1 MNNDNKRRNLNKKNS
16 DNMVIKIAMII
27 LGLLL
32 VFVLTLYA
40 VNIFTQGKT
49 IETDKET
56 QNEIMIESESENE
69 TQRET
74 VNETVNE
81 TETERETETEKET
94 VKETETER
102 ETQRETESERET
114 QEEQTQDEQTQ
125 AEVEP
130 TEPSQIPVPEYTPTV
145 NISIDTIRNASQSDL
160 VDMIIRG
167 ELGYGAERLDLLQKA
182 GKDYYYYNNLV
193 NERLKELGY

>member
-69 TQRET
+69 TQR
-74 VNETVNE
+74 ETVNE

>member
-40 VNIFTQGKT
+40 VDIFTQGKT
-49 IETDKET
+49 IETNKET
-56 QNEIMIESESENE
+56 QNETMIESKKE
-69 TQRET
+69 TQK
-74 VNETVNE
+74 ETVNE
-81 TETERETETEKET
+81 TEKETEKE
-94 VKETETER
+94 KETESEKEKETEK
-102 ETQRETESERET
+102 ETESERET
-114 QEEQTQDEQTQ
+114 QAEQTQ
-125 AEVEP
+125 AEQTQDQQIQSEVEP
-130 TEPSQIPVPEYTPTV
+130 EQPSQIPVPEYTPTV

-182 GKDYYYYNNLV
+182 GKDYYYYTNLV
-193 NERLKELGY
+193 DEKLKELGY

>member
-74 VNETVNE
+74 VNETVN
-81 TETERETETEKET
+81 ERETETEKET